1 MKNLITAGLILTTS
15 LFAFTS
21 KYLPNKIIAIHCD
34 KVLYKK
40 AFDVCYN
47 YKHKT
52 PNMVV
57 YKLYGNL
64 VNKNN
69 YSRKSLRFRPDCEIP
84 TFFLLYLIPTRKG
97 PDCEI
102 PIKYRSYSRDYS
114 RTGYDRGHNA
124 PNASFDYDKFI
135 QKQTFLM
142 SNIAPQKPNLNRRL
156 WAKIEKFTR
165 IQAMKNKKISVITG
179 NCGSLGHIKNNV
191 NIPAYWYKIIF
202 KPNNQ
207 VIAFISKNSNNVGR
221 DKAKQHLTTLKLIE
235 SVCGFQIKEIR

>member
-1 MKNLITAGLILTTS
+1 MKHLITSGLILTTS

-21 KYLPNKIIAIHCD
+21 KYLPNKTIDIHCD
-34 KVLYKK
+34 KVLHKK
-40 AFDVCYN
+40 AFDICYN

-69 YSRKSLRFRPDCEIP
+69 YSRKSLRFRPDYEIP
-84 TFFLLYLIPTRKG
+84 T
-97 PDCEI
+97 
-102 PIKYRSYSRDYS
+102 KYRSYSRDYS

-124 PNASFDYDKFI
+124 PNASFDYDKSI

-165 IQAMKNKKISVITG
+165 IQAIKNKQISVITG

-191 NIPAYWYKIIF
+191 NIPKWWYKIIF

-207 VIAFISKNSNNVGR
+207 LIAFISKNSNNVGK
-221 DKAKQHLTTLKLIE
+221 DKAKQHLTTLEYIE
-235 SVCGFQIKEIR
+235 SVCEFKIKEMK

>member
-1 MKNLITAGLILTTS
+1 MKHLITAGLISITT
-15 LFAFTS
+15 LFAWTS
-21 KYLPNKIIAIHCD
+21 KYLPNYNIDIHCD

-40 AFDVCYN
+40 AFDICYN
-47 YKHKT
+47 YYKHKT

-69 YSRKSLRFRPDCEIP
+69 YSRKSLRFRPD
-84 TFFLLYLIPTRKG
+84 Y
-97 PDCEI
+97 EI
-102 PIKYRSYSRDYS
+102 PIKYRSYSKDYS
-114 RTGYDRGHNA
+114 KTGYDRGHNA
-124 PNASFDYDKFI
+124 PNASFDYDKSI

-165 IQAMKNKKISVITG
+165 IQAIKNKEISVITG

-191 NIPAYWYKIIF
+191 NIPKYWYKIIF

-221 DKAKQHLTTLKLIE
+221 DKAKQHLTTLKHIE
-235 SVCGFQIKEIR
+235 NVCGFKIKEKR